1 MKIKVFYDREKSE
14 KTIEVGNGS
23 NVHDL
28 LEKMK
33 INHEIVIVSR
43 NNDIILKEEKLKE
56 NDSIRLTSVISGG

>member
-1 MKIKVFYDREKSE
+1 MRIKVFYDREKSE
-14 KTIEVGNGS
+14 KAIELGNDS

-33 INHEIVIVSR
+33 INPEIVIVSR
-43 NNDIILKEEKLKE
+43 NKDIILKEEKLKD